1 MQTILSFLFNILLY
15 ITVIPASLV
24 VILLF
29 PILRTKTLQKVAS
42 MWVFFILNALKVIC
56 GVNWNISGINNI
68 PNKPCILVSNHQ
80 GAWESF
86 FLQTLC
92 FPSSS
97 IIKKEL
103 LFIPFFGW
111 ALACLKPIHLRRSK
125 KITSLQKVIKD
136 GSKKLQ
142 DGSSIIIFPEG
153 TRARPHKGLKSFSK
167 SYGILAAKNNVP
179 IIPICHNYGLYWRNR
194 KFIKERGC
202 VQVRIG
208 KPITG
213 KNPKNL
219 TNDVYNWINSNFKEI
234 N

>member
-125 KITSLQKVIKD
+125 KITSLKKVIKD

-142 DGSSIIIFPEG
+142 NGSSILIFPEG

-167 SYGILAAKNNVP
+167 SCGILAAKNNIP
-179 IIPICHNYGLYWRNR
+179 IIPICHNSGLYWRNR
-194 KFIKERGC
+194 KFNKVRGC

>member
-1 MQTILSFLFNILLY
+1 
-15 ITVIPASLV
+15 
-24 VILLF
+24 
-29 PILRTKTLQKVAS
+29 

-111 ALACLKPIHLRRSK
+111 ALACLKPIHLIRSK
-125 KITSLQKVIKD
+125 KISSLKKVIKD

-142 DGSSIIIFPEG
+142 NGSSIIIFPEG

-167 SYGILAAKNNVP
+167 SYAILAAKNNVP
-179 IIPICHNYGLYWRNR
+179 IIPICHNSGLYWRNR
-194 KFIKERGC
+194 RFNKERGC